1 MCPGTPGARRR
12 PGNGGVIV
20 GLDIV
25 FVVGGLLLLFFGG
38 EFLVR
43 GSVAIAERFGI
54 SKLIVGM
61 VIIGFGTSAP
71 ELLVSVQAA
80 LAGSPDIAVGN
91 VVGSN
96 ISNILLIIAVAALVA
111 PFANDDKA
119 IRRDAGAMVVFS
131 IASVLV
137 FTLGEIGRLVGVAM
151 LGLLVVYLCA
161 TYAIERRRQVSAFTH
176 EADEA
181 QDIPMKA
188 PLAAVITLA
197 GLGLLVVGA
206 HLMVEGATGIARAFG
221 ISEAVIGLTV
231 VAVGTSLPELATAV
245 VAAMRKHADVVL
257 ANVVGSNIFNL
268 LCILGITAVI
278 APVPVAP
285 RFATFDGPLMIAVA
299 AVLLG
304 LLFAFK
310 VIGRGIGAA
319 LLAAYGGYIALQAV

>member
-1 MCPGTPGARRR
+1 M
-12 PGNGGVIV
+12 

-43 GSVAIAERFGI
+43 GSVAIADRFGI

-96 ISNILLIIAVAALVA
+96 ISNILLIVAVAALVA
-111 PFANDDKA
+111 PIANDDKA
-119 IRRDAGAMVVFS
+119 IRRDAGAVVVFS
-131 IASVLV
+131 IATVLV
-137 FTLGEIGRLVGVAM
+137 FMLGEIGRVVGIAMVALLFAY
-151 LGLLVVYLCA
+151 LGTTYVV
-161 TYAIERRRQVSAFTH
+161 ERRRQVSAFTH

-181 QDIPMKA
+181 RDIPMKA

-197 GLGLLVVGA
+197 GLALLVVGA
-206 HLMVEGATGIARAFG
+206 RLMVDGATGIARAFG

-245 VAAMRKHADVVL
+245 VAAMRKHSDVVL
-257 ANVVGSNIFNL
+257 ANVAGSNIFNL
-268 LCILGITAVI
+268 LCILGITAI
-278 APVPVAP
+278 ITPVPVAP
-285 RFATFDGPLMIAVA
+285 RFATMDGPLMIVVA
-299 AVLLG
+299 MVLLG
-304 LLFAFK
+304 LLFAFR
-310 VIGRGIGAA
+310 VIGRGVGAA
-319 LLAAYGGYIALQAV
+319 LLAAYGGYIALQAI